1 MEFIMDEK
9 DHQIKRLNALGGDG
23 KKDGNIRTAISAE
36 TSKNKLLGNKLP
48 KIEKN
53 SQEAEVIS
61 DALCA
66 NTFMKSLAVDQ
77 RQKIIDA
84 MEKKHYQ
91 ANVEIIREG
100 TDGNHMYVLEQGNVT
115 VTKGAGKDK
124 TFVCDL
130 GPGQL
135 FGELAIL
142 YNCRRTATVT
152 TKGKELK
159 QFPEA
164 KLRKIADCLEEE
176 SFENGHCIFK
186 QGAVGDL
193 FFIIRSGEV
202 RVTKNNDDGSENE
215 VAVLGAGDFFGDK
228 ALIKEEKRSANIY
241 AKSDLKCYTL
251 DRTAFI
257 NLA

>member
-1 MEFIMDEK
+1 
-9 DHQIKRLNALGGDG
+9 
-23 KKDGNIRTAISAE
+23 
-36 TSKNKLLGNKLP
+36 
-48 KIEKN
+48 
-53 SQEAEVIS
+53 
-61 DALCA
+61 
-66 NTFMKSLAVDQ
+66 MKSLAVDQ

-152 TKGKELK
+152 TKGQVTVWVLERQVFQAVVKSAGQAKEEERFNLLSKVKGQYWKVIFQKIIFILELK

-186 QGAVGDL
+186 QGM
-193 FFIIRSGEV
+193 S
-202 RVTKNNDDGSENE
+202 
-215 VAVLGAGDFFGDK
+215 
-228 ALIKEEKRSANIY
+228 
-241 AKSDLKCYTL
+241 
-251 DRTAFI
+251 
-257 NLA
+257 